1 VADDRP
7 ARIDLSVPRTWGE
20 LLAATID
27 IFRRHADVL
36 LTLAVILV
44 TPATLLV
51 DGVWGGA
58 LADGVDAK
66 PSIESQAVSAG
77 LSLFVILPLVTA
89 SAALIVRGLGEGDA
103 PTTAGD
109 ALRAGLRAFP
119 HVLAAVLTYV
129 VVVFAGFLLF
139 VIPGI
144 WLAVRCYFA
153 AQVAALEGLGPSAAL
168 RRSADVVK
176 GQWWRTAACLLATGL
191 LFGIGG
197 SIVIGALGATGSGAL
212 YVAGI
217 TVVEAIAVSLTA
229 TFATLLFFD
238 LRVRKEGRP
247 LGDRPE
253 RMTP

>member
-1 VADDRP
+1 VADERP
-7 ARIDLSVPRTWGE
+7 ARVDLTLPRTWGE

-89 SAALIVRGLGEGDA
+89 SATLVVRGLGQGEA
-103 PTTAGD
+103 PTTAGA

-119 HVLAAVLTYV
+119 RVLAAVLTYV

-139 VIPGI
+139 VVPGI
-144 WLAVRCYFA
+144 WLGVRCYFA
-153 AQVAALEGLGPSAAL
+153 AQAAALEDLGPAAAL

-176 GQWWRTAACLLATGL
+176 GQWWRTAGCLIATGL

-217 TVVEAIAVSLTA
+217 TIVEAIAVALTA
-229 TFATLLFFD
+229 IFATLLFFD
-238 LRVRKEGRP
+238 LRARKEGRP
-247 LGDRPE
+247 LGERPE
-253 RMTP
+253 RMAP

>member
-1 VADDRP
+1 VPDERP
-7 ARIDLSVPRTWGE
+7 ARIDLTLPRTWGE

-58 LADGVDAK
+58 LADGVDAR

-77 LSLFVILPLVTA
+77 LSLFIILPLVTA
-89 SAALIVRGLGEGDA
+89 SATLVVRGLGQGEA
-103 PTTAGD
+103 PTTAGA
-109 ALRAGLRAFP
+109 ALRAGLGAFP
-119 HVLAAVLTYV
+119 RVLAAVLTYV
-129 VVVFAGFLLF
+129 VIVFAGFLLL
-139 VIPGI
+139 VVPGI
-144 WLAVRCYFA
+144 WLGVRCYFA
-153 AQVAALEGLGPSAAL
+153 AQAAALEGLGPAAAL

-176 GQWWRTAACLLATGL
+176 GQWWRTAACLVATGL

-197 SIVIGALGATGSGAL
+197 TIVIGALGATGSGAL

-217 TVVEAIAVSLTA
+217 TIVEAIAVTLTA

-238 LRVRKEGRP
+238 LRARKEGRP
-247 LGDRPE
+247 LGDHPE
-253 RMTP
+253 RISP